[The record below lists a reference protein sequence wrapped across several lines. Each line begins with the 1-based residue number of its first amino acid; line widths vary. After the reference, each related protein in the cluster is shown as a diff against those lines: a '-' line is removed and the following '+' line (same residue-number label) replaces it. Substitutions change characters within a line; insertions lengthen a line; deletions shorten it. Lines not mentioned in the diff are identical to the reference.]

1 MTNKHSIWQA
11 AEDMIDA
18 DYIWIMEGPWI
29 DAEYED
35 TLAEALEHLQ
45 LCCEAVVDDYDGGD
59 IKNDIEWLECKDDIE
74 LLETILDHIE
84 QDHRWYNDI
93 VELLFMTTLA
103 GA

>member
-11 AEDMIDA
+11 AEDIVDA
-18 DYIWIMEGPWI
+18 DFIWIVEGPWL

-35 TLAEALEHLQ
+35 TLEAALEHLQ

-59 IKNDIEWLECKDDIE
+59 IRDDIEWLECQDDVE
-74 LLETILDHIE
+74 LLQTILDHME
-84 QDHRWYNDI
+84 QDHRWYRDLQ
-93 VELLFMTTLA
+93 ELIFMNTLA